1 MMERSSFVA
10 WYNEEAYS
18 VGTHSKEKGE
28 TYMKLSILDQSPV
41 SKGQSPSDALH
52 ETVELAKI
60 ADELGYHR
68 LWVSEH
74 HFAKT
79 LAGSSPEVLIAY
91 MAAVTKQI
99 RLGSGGVMLPHYS
112 AYKVAENFRVLEG
125 LAPNRIDLGLGRAPG
140 GMPLATR
147 ALQEG
152 SSPRFGGADYGEQL
166 DDLVDYLKDG
176 APAGHRFA
184 GLVATPEVDTTPE
197 GWLLGSSGGSALN
210 AAQRGFGFAFAHFI
224 NGQGGQ
230 EVMDYYRHNFM
241 ATSFNETPQTL
252 VSIFVTCAET
262 TEEAERLA
270 SSLDLSLL
278 LLEKG
283 VSSTGTPTPEEA
295 AAYPYTFQD
304 QFRIAENRKRM
315 IVGNP
320 ESVAKQLQELA
331 DSYGTDEVM
340 IASMIA
346 DKEAKQQS
354 LKLIMDAVKATV

>member
-1 MMERSSFVA
+1 
-10 WYNEEAYS
+10 
-18 VGTHSKEKGE
+18 
-28 TYMKLSILDQSPV
+28 MKLSILDQSPV
-41 SKGQSPSDALH
+41 SKGQTPSEALH

-60 ADELGYHR
+60 ADELGYTR

-112 AYKVAENFRVLEG
+112 PYKVAENFRVLEG

-152 SSPRFGGADYGEQL
+152 SSPRFGGADYGAQL
-166 DDLVDYLKDG
+166 DDLVDYLSDG
-176 APAGHRFA
+176 APADHRFA

-197 GWLLGSSGGSALN
+197 AWLLGSSGGSALN

-295 AAYPYTFQD
+295 AAYQYSFQD

-320 ESVAKQLQELA
+320 EDVARQLQNLA

-346 DKEAKQQS
+346 DKDAKQQS
-354 LKLIMDAVKATV
+354 LRLIMDAVKAMV

>member
-1 MMERSSFVA
+1 
-10 WYNEEAYS
+10 
-18 VGTHSKEKGE
+18 
-28 TYMKLSILDQSPV
+28 
-41 SKGQSPSDALH
+41 
-52 ETVELAKI
+52 
-60 ADELGYHR
+60 
-68 LWVSEH
+68 
-74 HFAKT
+74 
-79 LAGSSPEVLIAY
+79 
-91 MAAVTKQI
+91 
-99 RLGSGGVMLPHYS
+99 
-112 AYKVAENFRVLEG
+112 
-125 LAPNRIDLGLGRAPG
+125 
-140 GMPLATR
+140 
-147 ALQEG
+147 
-152 SSPRFGGADYGEQL
+152 
-166 DDLVDYLKDG
+166 
-176 APAGHRFA
+176 
-184 GLVATPEVDTTPE
+184 
-197 GWLLGSSGGSALN
+197 
-210 AAQRGFGFAFAHFI
+210 
-224 NGQGGQ
+224 
-230 EVMDYYRHNFM
+230 M